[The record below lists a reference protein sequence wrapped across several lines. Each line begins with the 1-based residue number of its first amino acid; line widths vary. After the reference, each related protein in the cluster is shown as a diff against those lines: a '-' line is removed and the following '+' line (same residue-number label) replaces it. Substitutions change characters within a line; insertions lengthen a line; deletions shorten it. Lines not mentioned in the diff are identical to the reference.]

1 MHTATQCIITLFSAL
16 VMTASTFHL
25 NWESEQHVQ
34 SAPRWV
40 SCSPPLTHQTQCHTR
55 YELSSALTEQWQ
67 LNETHRRQPQSA
79 PTWQMKY
86 TAAAS
91 RGRGREKCT
100 DLVRSCRAAE
110 TRRLLFFLQSSLS
123 PLLLSLSS
131 PLLSSHSACM
141 YVCVSECE
149 WAAPSPSA
157 SQLLSL
163 GSSQEMNGSAQRT
176 VVLAN
181 DLPRVTWSAKCRVG
195 RWVEAS

>member
-1 MHTATQCIITLFSAL
+1 
-16 VMTASTFHL
+16 MTAYEFTLAISVSGPVSSTMHGLLF
-25 NWESEQHVQ
+25 
-34 SAPRWV
+34 
-40 SCSPPLTHQTQCHTR
+40 PPTDRHQTQCHR
-55 YELSSALTEQWQ
+55 WSELSSALTGNWQ
-67 LNETHRRQPQSA
+67 LNETHWSQVQCPA
-79 PTWQMKY
+79 TWQMKH

-91 RGRGREKCT
+91 RGTGQKIAQTLSE
-100 DLVRSCRAAE
+100 AAE
-110 TRRLLFFLQSSLS
+110 PWRLFSFLQSSLS

-131 PLLSSHSACM
+131 SLLSLCVYVLV
-141 YVCVSECE
+141 YVCLWQCACVWVRVSVCE

-157 SQLLSL
+157 SQLLGS